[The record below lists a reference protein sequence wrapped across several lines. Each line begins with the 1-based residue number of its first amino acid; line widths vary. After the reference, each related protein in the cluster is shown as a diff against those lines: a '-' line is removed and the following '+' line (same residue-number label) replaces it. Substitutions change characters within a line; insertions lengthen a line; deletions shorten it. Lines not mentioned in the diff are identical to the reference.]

1 MNIVNFTPVTALT
14 GGLLIGLS
22 VALFFILNGR
32 MIGISGIA
40 SNFLISKDN
49 RIDNFLFLV
58 GLILGPFIYNLISG
72 KEINI
77 SISNSLILLIT
88 AGAMVG
94 FGTRL
99 SSGCTSG
106 HGISGIASNFLVS
119 KNNRIENFLFL
130 VGLILGPL
138 IYNLILGKEINISI
152 SNSLILLIVGGT
164 LVGFGTRLS
173 SGCTSGHGISGIS
186 RFSLRSI
193 IATITFMIV
202 GILTVL
208 ITGIL

>member
-1 MNIVNFTPVTALT
+1 MNIVNFTPVSALI

-40 SNFLISKDN
+40 SNFL
-49 RIDNFLFLV
+49 
-58 GLILGPFIYNLISG
+58 
-72 KEINI
+72 
-77 SISNSLILLIT
+77 
-88 AGAMVG
+88 
-94 FGTRL
+94 
-99 SSGCTSG
+99 
-106 HGISGIASNFLVS
+106 VS
-119 KNNRIENFLFL
+119 KNNRVDNFLFL

-138 IYNLILGKEINISI
+138 IYTYITGKEINISI
-152 SNSLILLIVGGT
+152 SSSLILLIIGGA

-193 IATITFMIV
+193 IATITFMVV

-208 ITGIL
+208 ITGILSTR

>member
-40 SNFLISKDN
+40 SNFL
-49 RIDNFLFLV
+49 
-58 GLILGPFIYNLISG
+58 
-72 KEINI
+72 
-77 SISNSLILLIT
+77 
-88 AGAMVG
+88 
-94 FGTRL
+94 
-99 SSGCTSG
+99 
-106 HGISGIASNFLVS
+106 VS

-138 IYNLILGKEINISI
+138 IYNLISGKEINISI
-152 SNSLILLIVGGT
+152 SSSLILLIIGGT

-173 SGCTSGHGISGIS
+173 GGCTSGHGISGIS

-193 IATITFMIV
+193 IATITFMIA

>member
-1 MNIVNFTPVTALT
+1 MNVINFTPISALT

-32 MIGISGIA
+32 MIGVSGIA
-40 SNFLISKDN
+40 SNFLISKDKKSE
-49 RIDNFLFLV
+49 
-58 GLILGPFIYNLISG
+58 NL
-72 KEINI
+72 
-77 SISNSLILLIT
+77 
-88 AGAMVG
+88 
-94 FGTRL
+94 
-99 SSGCTSG
+99 
-106 HGISGIASNFLVS
+106 
-119 KNNRIENFLFL
+119 LFL

-138 IYNLILGKEINISI
+138 IYTFILGREINILI
-152 SNSLILLIVGGT
+152 SNSLPLLTVGGI

-202 GILTVL
+202 GMLTVL
-208 ITGIL
+208 IKNIL

>member
-1 MNIVNFTPVTALT
+1 MNIVNFTPISALS

-40 SNFLISKDN
+40 SNFLVSKNN
-49 RIDNFLFLV
+49 RIDNFLFLI
-58 GLILGPFIYNLISG
+58 GLILGPLIYNLISG

-77 SISNSLILLIT
+77 SISSSLILLI
-88 AGAMVG
+88 
-94 FGTRL
+94 
-99 SSGCTSG
+99 
-106 HGISGIASNFLVS
+106 I
-119 KNNRIENFLFL
+119 
-130 VGLILGPL
+130 
-138 IYNLILGKEINISI
+138 
-152 SNSLILLIVGGT
+152 GGS

-202 GILTVL
+202 GMLTVL
-208 ITGIL
+208 VTGIL

>member
-1 MNIVNFTPVTALT
+1 MNIVNFTPISALT

-40 SNFLISKDN
+40 SNFLVSKNN
-49 RIDNFLFLV
+49 RIDNFLFLI
-58 GLILGPFIYNLISG
+58 GLILGPLIYNLISG

-77 SISNSLILLIT
+77 SISS
-88 AGAMVG
+88 
-94 FGTRL
+94 
-99 SSGCTSG
+99 
-106 HGISGIASNFLVS
+106 
-119 KNNRIENFLFL
+119 
-130 VGLILGPL
+130 
-138 IYNLILGKEINISI
+138 
-152 SNSLILLIVGGT
+152 SLILLIVGGS

-186 RFSLRSI
+186 RFALRSI

-202 GILTVL
+202 GVLTVL
-208 ITGIL
+208 VTGIL

>member
-1 MNIVNFTPVTALT
+1 MNIINFTPVTALT

-22 VALFFILNGR
+22 VILFFILNGR
-32 MIGISGIA
+32 MIGVSGIA
-40 SNFLISKDN
+40 SNFLIAKD
-49 RIDNFLFLV
+49 
-58 GLILGPFIYNLISG
+58 
-72 KEINI
+72 K
-77 SISNSLILLIT
+77 
-88 AGAMVG
+88 
-94 FGTRL
+94 
-99 SSGCTSG
+99 
-106 HGISGIASNFLVS
+106 
-119 KNNRIENFLFL
+119 KIENLLFL

-138 IYNLILGKEINISI
+138 IWTFLLGKEINILI
-152 SNSLILLIVGGT
+152 SSSLPLLTAGGV

-208 ITGIL
+208 ITNIL

>member
-1 MNIVNFTPVTALT
+1 MNIVNFTPLSAST

-40 SNFLISKDN
+40 SNLLVSKDN

-58 GLILGPFIYNLISG
+58 GLILGPLIYNLISG

-77 SISNSLILLIT
+77 SVSNSLVLLIIG
-88 AGAMVG
+88 GAMVG

-99 SSGCTSG
+99 S
-106 HGISGIASNFLVS
+106 N
-119 KNNRIENFLFL
+119 
-130 VGLILGPL
+130 
-138 IYNLILGKEINISI
+138 
-152 SNSLILLIVGGT
+152 
-164 LVGFGTRLS
+164 
-173 SGCTSGHGISGIS
+173 GCTSGHGISGIS

-193 IATITFMIV
+193 IATITFMLV

-208 ITGIL
+208 VTGIL

>member
-1 MNIVNFTPVTALT
+1 MNIINFTPISALI

-40 SNFLISKDN
+40 SNFLVSKNN
-49 RIDNFLFLV
+49 RIENFLFLL
-58 GLILGPFIYNLISG
+58 GLILGPLIYNLISG

-77 SISNSLILLIT
+77 SISSSLILLI
-88 AGAMVG
+88 
-94 FGTRL
+94 
-99 SSGCTSG
+99 
-106 HGISGIASNFLVS
+106 I
-119 KNNRIENFLFL
+119 
-130 VGLILGPL
+130 
-138 IYNLILGKEINISI
+138 
-152 SNSLILLIVGGT
+152 GGT
-164 LVGFGTRLS
+164 LVGFGTRIS
-173 SGCTSGHGISGIS
+173 GGCTSGHGISGIS

-208 ITGIL
+208 VTGIL

>member
-1 MNIVNFTPVTALT
+1 MNIVNFTPVSALT
-14 GGLLIGLS
+14 GGLFIGLS

-40 SNFLISKDN
+40 SNFLVSKNN
-49 RIDNFLFLV
+49 RIENLFFLV
-58 GLILGPFIYNLISG
+58 GLILGPLIYNIISN

-77 SISNSLILLIT
+77 SISNSLILLI
-88 AGAMVG
+88 AGGV
-94 FGTRL
+94 
-99 SSGCTSG
+99 
-106 HGISGIASNFLVS
+106 
-119 KNNRIENFLFL
+119 
-130 VGLILGPL
+130 
-138 IYNLILGKEINISI
+138 
-152 SNSLILLIVGGT
+152 

-202 GILTVL
+202 GMLTVF
-208 ITGIL
+208 ITGML